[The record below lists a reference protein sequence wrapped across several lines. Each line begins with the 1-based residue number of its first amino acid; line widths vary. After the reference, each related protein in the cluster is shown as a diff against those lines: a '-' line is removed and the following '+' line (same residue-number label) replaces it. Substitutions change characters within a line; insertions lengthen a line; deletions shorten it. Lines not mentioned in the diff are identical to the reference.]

1 MNAAQVRAKAR
12 KAAQRREEEIAQE
25 EIEGGEINLVPYL
38 DIVTNLLLFA
48 LVSVAAS
55 FIVGEIN
62 TTLPNVKP
70 PSADAKPPEPNKDP
84 NDQRLQLVVS
94 ATEKGMRV
102 WSLTGLEG
110 SIEQPKAQIAVLAR
124 DPVLQYDYAKLNDT
138 LYEIASRR
146 WKGRK
151 RAMATYEIVLQADPK
166 TPYETI
172 IKIMD
177 NMRRRIPAGAD
188 PDKPL
193 TPVTMPDYEEAK
205 GQGAART
212 AEVVKEAYDPD
223 KHWLFPDI
231 LFSIGFQ

>member
-12 KAAQRREEEIAQE
+12 KAAQRREEEIEQE

-62 TTLPNVKP
+62 TTLPNVRP
-70 PSADAKPPEPNKDP
+70 PSADLKPPDPQKEPNEE
-84 NDQRLQLVVS
+84 RLQLIVS
-94 ATEKGMRV
+94 ATPTGMTV

-110 SIEQPKAQIAVLAR
+110 TISEPKAQIPVLATE
-124 DPVLQYDYAKLNDT
+124 PVIQYDYAKLNDT

-146 WKGRK
+146 WKDSL
-151 RAMATYEIVLQADPK
+151 RAMQTYEVILQADAS

-172 IKIMD
+172 IKTMD
-177 NMRRRIPAGAD
+177 HMRRRIPADAD
-188 PDKPL
+188 PTRPL
-193 TPVTMPDYEEAK
+193 PPVTLPDYDEATA
-205 GQGAART
+205 GQPA
-212 AEVVKEAYDPD
+212 VIKEPYDPD

>member
-1 MNAAQVRAKAR
+1 MNASQVRARAR
-12 KAAQRREEEIAQE
+12 KAAQRREEDIEAE

-55 FIVGEIN
+55 FVVGEIN

-70 PSADAKPPEPNKDP
+70 PSDDIKPPDPNKDP
-84 NDQRLQLVVS
+84 NEERLQLVVS
-94 ATEKGMRV
+94 ATARGITV

-110 SIEQPKAQIAVLAR
+110 TISDPKAQIAVLAT
-124 DPVLQYDYAKLNDT
+124 DPIIQYDYPRLNDT

-146 WKGRK
+146 WKDKR
-151 RAMATYEIVLQADPK
+151 RAMQTYEIVLQADPK
-166 TPYETI
+166 TPYATI

-177 NMRRRIPAGAD
+177 NMRRRIPPGANPNEPLEPVSL
-188 PDKPL
+188 PDFQAAA
-193 TPVTMPDYEEAK
+193 D
-205 GQGAART
+205 GQP
-212 AEVVKEAYDPD
+212 EVIKEPYDPD
-223 KHWLFPDI
+223 EHWLFPDI

>member
-12 KAAQRREEEIAQE
+12 KAAQRRADEIEQE

-62 TTLPNVKP
+62 TTLPNVRQ
-70 PSADAKPPEPNKDP
+70 PSADVKPPDPDKDP
-84 NDQRLQLVVS
+84 NSERLQLIVS
-94 ATEKGMRV
+94 ATPSGMTV

-110 SIEQPKAQIAVLAR
+110 TLEEPRAQIAVLAT
-124 DPVLQYDYAKLNDT
+124 DPFIQYDYAALNDT
-138 LYEIASRR
+138 LYEIAESR
-146 WKGRK
+146 WAGKK
-151 RAMATYEIVLQADPK
+151 RALDTYEIILQADAT
-166 TPYETI
+166 TPYDTVI
-172 IKIMD
+172 RIMD
-177 NMRRRIPAGAD
+177 HMRRRMPENAD
-188 PDKPL
+188 PRRPL
-193 TPVTMPDYEEAK
+193 APVTLPAYT
-205 GQGAART
+205 AAT
-212 AEVVKEAYDPD
+212 DGKPAVIDELYDPE

>member
-12 KAAQRREEEIAQE
+12 KAAQRRAEQLEQE
-25 EIEGGEINLVPYL
+25 EIESGEINLVPYL

-62 TTLPNVKP
+62 TTLPNVRP
-70 PSADAKPPEPNKDP
+70 PSNIKPQDPQEDP
-84 NDQRLQLVVS
+84 NNERLQLIVS
-94 ATEKGMRV
+94 ATPKGMTV

-110 SIEQPKAQIAVLAR
+110 TISEPKATIAVQATEPFIR
-124 DPVLQYDYAKLNDT
+124 YDYAKLNDA

-146 WKGRK
+146 WKGK
-151 RAMATYEIVLQADPK
+151 PRALQTYEIILQADAS

-172 IKIMD
+172 IEIMD
-177 NMRRRIPAGAD
+177 HMRRRIPPGAD
-188 PDKPL
+188 PSQPL
-193 TPVTMPDYEEAK
+193 APVTLPDFDP
-205 GQGAART
+205 AA
-212 AEVVKEAYDPD
+212 AGKPAVIKESYDPD